1 MSNDTTTAQQE
12 PATAQ
17 EPTTAQSQ
25 DTKEPAQEP
34 TTQEHHAA
42 MNAICFASAQIIER
56 IQGRLYV
63 VADALD
69 RINVITQHSDGDP
82 LMGISEIKGVIVNAQ
97 KRLEMADNPP
107 GGS

>member
-1 MSNDTTTAQQE
+1 MSNDTTAAQQE
-12 PATAQ
+12 PATA
-17 EPTTAQSQ
+17 
-25 DTKEPAQEP
+25 KEP

-69 RINVITQHSDGDP
+69 SINVITQHSDGDP
-82 LMGISEIKGVIVNAQ
+82 LMGISEIKGVISNAQ
-97 KRLEMADNPP
+97 KRLQTADNSPN
-107 GGS
+107 GS

>member
-1 MSNDTTTAQQE
+1 VSNDTTATQAQE
-12 PATAQ
+12 PATAKD
-17 EPTTAQSQ
+17 P
-25 DTKEPAQEP
+25 KEP

-97 KRLEMADNPP
+97 KRLEMADTSP